1 LVIPLFGTLS
11 VTLPLV
17 PPPVSPAPAVTPVI
31 VPVPGN
37 VCPETKFTTPLLSIV
52 KAVPETE
59 SVGALPLGN
68 RVRVPGGRN
77 RQRHEERSDRTD
89 V

>member
-1 LVIPLFGTLS
+1 MLLVIPLFGTLS

-17 PPPVSPAPAVTPVI
+17 PPPVSPVPAVMPVI

-37 VCPETKFTTPLLSIV
+37 VCPETKFTTPLLSSL

-68 RVRVPGGRN
+68 SVRVF
-77 RQRHEERSDRTD
+77 ECRSRR
-89 V
+89 